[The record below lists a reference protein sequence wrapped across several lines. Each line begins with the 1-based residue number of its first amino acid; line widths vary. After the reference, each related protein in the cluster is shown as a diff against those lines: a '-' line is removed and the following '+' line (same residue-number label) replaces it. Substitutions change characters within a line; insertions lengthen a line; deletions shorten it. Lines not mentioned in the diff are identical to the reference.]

1 MECQKNESIN
11 QLSESNEDVI
21 DEDEEHPNDEESEHD
36 DTVPDDNGDEVDDHV
51 KEKRGL
57 GWAFWGNSNTNV
69 ESTLQNVKTANL
81 LVLQTRIMWRVL

>member
-1 MECQKNESIN
+1 MMKSQNMMIQS
-11 QLSESNEDVI
+11 LMTMV
-21 DEDEEHPNDEESEHD
+21 
-36 DTVPDDNGDEVDDHV
+36 TEVDDHV
-51 KEKRGL
+51 KEKGL